1 MTAPML
7 KVFYRSVT
15 IVVVM
20 WIAKSLA
27 EQFKQR
33 AAIRQL
39 NQRIDE
45 MSQES
50 FPSSD
55 PPSSWAGSEN

>member
-1 MTAPML
+1 MM
-7 KVFYRSVT
+7 KVIYRSAAIFAV
-15 IVVVM
+15 I

-27 EQFKQR
+27 EKLKHR
-33 AAIRQL
+33 AAIREL
-39 NQRIDE
+39 NQSIDE
-45 MSQES
+45 MSLES

>member
-1 MTAPML
+1 MKKL
-7 KVFYRSVT
+7 IYRSAT
-15 IVVVM
+15 IFLVLWV
-20 WIAKSLA
+20 AKSLA
-27 EQFKQR
+27 GKLKQR

-45 MSQES
+45 MSLES

-55 PPSSWAGSEN
+55 PPSSWAGSQN